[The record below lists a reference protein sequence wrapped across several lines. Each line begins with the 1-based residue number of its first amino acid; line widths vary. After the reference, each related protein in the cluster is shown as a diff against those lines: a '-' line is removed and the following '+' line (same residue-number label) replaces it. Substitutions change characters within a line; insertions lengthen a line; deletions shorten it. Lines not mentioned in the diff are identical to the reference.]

1 MAEAEK
7 KNRGLGWGVLSWPD
21 YVRQPHELVAAVA
34 YAFLVLLLL
43 AVLAI
48 AVSLLS
54 RVLFAAF
61 GPENLDPIKSAD
73 DFNKIL
79 LGLGGLI
86 GAVTAVPFLVWRT
99 MIAQKQNV
107 IAQENIHSTT
117 MAKAIEQLGAM
128 KEVKTTQNISGPDGV
143 TRQETVTNS
152 EPNIEVRLGAIYLL
166 EKLARE
172 HKQLHWPIM
181 EILCAYIRGNAG
193 RSEPPPEEVVEA
205 YSANERR
212 TQSHVDLITKY
223 RHNVKL
229 PRVDIQAAITVIGR
243 RSKLQLSWEKSLRK
257 STKNQ
262 DSFRIDLSEC
272 NLARISFDGLNFDY
286 AKFNR
291 SSLQFSSFRNANVNH
306 ASFMNTHFEEVS
318 LNNTNLNRSKF
329 LFTYLYGSSFFSV
342 NLVKAEFFGAHISV
356 VSFLACHLEL
366 SSFFGSNPSH
376 LYFND
381 SHLEGAELRWS
392 GADNISF
399 KDSIIHDLK
408 IDDSNM
414 NTAVSLTD
422 EMTALTW
429 GNAKTML
436 PSEISRPINSRWQ
449 FDSEPNQ
456 ERISRWFERR
466 KYWLSRIKE
475 ELKIEELDDE

>member
-1 MAEAEK
+1 M
-7 KNRGLGWGVLSWPD
+7 
-21 YVRQPHELVAAVA
+21 
-34 YAFLVLLLL
+34 
-43 AVLAI
+43 
-48 AVSLLS
+48 
-54 RVLFAAF
+54 
-61 GPENLDPIKSAD
+61 
-73 DFNKIL
+73 
-79 LGLGGLI
+79 
-86 GAVTAVPFLVWRT
+86 
-99 MIAQKQNV
+99 
-107 IAQENIHSTT
+107 
-117 MAKAIEQLGAM
+117 
-128 KEVKTTQNISGPDGV
+128 
-143 TRQETVTNS
+143 
-152 EPNIEVRLGAIYLL
+152 
-166 EKLARE
+166 
-172 HKQLHWPIM
+172 
-181 EILCAYIRGNAG
+181 
-193 RSEPPPEEVVEA
+193 
-205 YSANERR
+205 
-212 TQSHVDLITKY
+212 
-223 RHNVKL
+223 
-229 PRVDIQAAITVIGR
+229 
-243 RSKLQLSWEKSLRK
+243 
-257 STKNQ
+257 
-262 DSFRIDLSEC
+262 
-272 NLARISFDGLNFDY
+272 
-286 AKFNR
+286 
-291 SSLQFSSFRNANVNH
+291 
-306 ASFMNTHFEEVS
+306 
-318 LNNTNLNRSKF
+318 
-329 LFTYLYGSSFFSV
+329 
-342 NLVKAEFFGAHISV
+342 VKAEFFGAHISV